1 MLKVAVVEDR
11 REDAEKLKAISPS
24 SARTSKSSSIWT
36 CSATGWNSST
46 VSRATTIS

>member
-11 REDAEKLKAISPS
+11 REDAEKLKGYLAKFCADEQIEFDLD
-24 SARTSKSSSIWT
+24 T
-36 CSATGWNSST
+36 ATGWNSST